1 MSPHVESFY
10 HAATNTWTHL
20 VADPGSSAAAV
31 VDPVL
36 DFDPASGRVSAEQ
49 ARGVLDRIRER
60 ELRIEWILE
69 THAHADHLTAADW
82 LKRRLAADGAAPRIA
97 IGRGIAAVQKYFRD
111 VFALDDGFATDGS
124 QFDHLFA
131 DDEQLGIGGLQARAI
146 ATPGHTGDGV
156 SYLVGD
162 AVFVGDTLFAP
173 ERGTGRC
180 DFPGADA
187 ATQYRSIRRLYA
199 LPDATRVFLCH
210 DYPAAG
216 AQPLAET
223 SIGAEKAG
231 NIQLRAD
238 TTEDEYVAFRH
249 KRDATLGAPRLLY
262 PSLQV
267 NIRAGRLPP
276 ADAAGR
282 AFLRIPIR
290 PDL

>member
-1 MSPHVESFY
+1 MTPHVESFY

-20 VADPGSSAAAV
+20 VVDPGSSAAAI

-36 DFDPASGRVSAEQ
+36 DFDPASGRVWSEQ
-49 ARGVLDRIRER
+49 AGGLLEHVRAKN
-60 ELRIEWILE
+60 LRIEWILE

-82 LKRRLAADGAAPRIA
+82 IRRRLGADGAAPRVA
-97 IGRGIAAVQKYFRD
+97 IGRGIVAVQKHFRE
-111 VFALDDGFATDGS
+111 VFALDDAFAADGS
-124 QFDHLFA
+124 QFDHLFG
-131 DDEQLGIGGLQARAI
+131 DDERFAIGGLQARAI

-156 SYLVGD
+156 SYLAGD

-187 ATQYRSIRRLYA
+187 AMQYRSIKRLYE

-216 AQPLAET
+216 AQALAET

-231 NIQLRAD
+231 NIQLRGA
-238 TTEDEYVAFRH
+238 TTEAEYVEFRH
-249 KRDATLGAPRLLY
+249 ARDATLSAPRLLY

-267 NIRAGRLPP
+267 NIRAGRMPP

-290 PDL
+290 ADL